1 LEKKEEK
8 KDVFSHTDNQT
19 LNSKLP
25 TYPQVC
31 AKGKVERKRKRIA
44 KKSVFS
50 HTDKH
55 TFKTKA

>member
-31 AKGKVERKRKRIA
+31 AKGKVE
-44 KKSVFS
+44 KKE
-50 HTDKH
+50 KE
-55 TFKTKA
+55 